1 MQGAAKTCANS
12 GGNAPA
18 TSLKLKFFLSGGDAA
33 HSNAE
38 RKDSEG
44 GAKSEIQCGI
54 PVFVFNLSVSDCD
67 CLPVDLSQHVAH
79 RRCERARA
87 FEAVGD
93 TNLQR

>member
-1 MQGAAKTCANS
+1 VQGAAKTCANS

-38 RKDSEG
+38 RKDSEE

-67 CLPVDLSQHVAH
+67 CLPVDLSA
-79 RRCERARA
+79 RRSQALRESAR
-87 FEAVGD
+87 F
-93 TNLQR
+93 